1 MCIKPIEDKYIS
13 PIVVSLKYIISIGAR
28 YAKNIEMLLS
38 VGFLY
43 FRLLSVSL
51 YFFKTKVVINTEIAA
66 IYI

>member
-1 MCIKPIEDKYIS
+1 MCIKPIEDKYIIL
-13 PIVVSLKYIISIGAR
+13 IVVSLKYIISIGAR

-43 FRLLSVSL
+43 FRLLFVSL

-66 IYI
+66 IYT